1 MTHKQEKGA
10 AAVELALVMP
20 IILTLLFGIIEF
32 GRAYNASIVV
42 THSAREAVR
51 KVALGATDEQA
62 RIAGELAGS
71 SLPGGVS
78 VVAIAGADSCPANLL
93 DQKAKTTVTY
103 PFTFEIPFV
112 PSLTL
117 VTISKTATMLC
128 GG

>member
-1 MTHKQEKGA
+1 MTQKHERGA
-10 AAVELALVMP
+10 AAVELAIILP
-20 IILTLLFGIIEF
+20 ILLTLLFGIIEF

-51 KVALGATDEQA
+51 KVALGATDAQA
-62 RIAGELAGS
+62 ITAGQLAGN

-78 VVAIAGADSCPANLL
+78 VASISAADSCPANVL

>member
-1 MTHKQEKGA
+1 MNQKHERGA
-10 AAVELALVMP
+10 AAVELALILP

-32 GRAYNASIVV
+32 GRAYNASIIV
-42 THSAREAVR
+42 THAAREAVR
-51 KVALGATDEQA
+51 KVALGASDVDAEDAGKQA
-62 RIAGELAGS
+62 GF

-78 VVAIAGADSCPANLL
+78 VSAIAPSDSCPANLL

-103 PFTFEIPFV
+103 GFTFDIPFV
-112 PSLTL
+112 PGLKL